1 MTSGK
6 WNIVAFVVINYLLCF
21 TEFQLHK
28 EKAASQN
35 KGGPCLTFVTS
46 GNFHHYHH
54 YIIMV
59 VCWPER
65 PSESFLLLTCG
76 NALPS
81 TAQTTDTV
89 AFWDKQHKR
98 RRKRKRN
105 RVLSPL
111 APHMAIQSKMHASQ
125 ELIPKK
131 NLCAKKHWRKNN
143 LYMPQERKREK
154 QNLERHLWCLQKVFC
169 PIQSKNI
176 ASLSLCDQVTV
187 PWKTVQSHYQFC
199 TAWKEFCFLKNNRVW
214 GRWASGLFWISCLK
228 QEPGKKQENR
238 LVHRQSDHKKPSSSQ
253 PRQNVMLH

>member
-131 NLCAKKHWRKNN
+131 NLCAKKHWRKKQ
-143 LYMPQERKREK
+143 LIHATREK
-154 QNLERHLWCLQKVFC
+154 ERETELR
-169 PIQSKNI
+169 
-176 ASLSLCDQVTV
+176 
-187 PWKTVQSHYQFC
+187 KTS
-199 TAWKEFCFLKNNRVW
+199 
-214 GRWASGLFWISCLK
+214 
-228 QEPGKKQENR
+228 
-238 LVHRQSDHKKPSSSQ
+238 
-253 PRQNVMLH
+253 VMLTKSFLPNTK